1 MCTKVRTNQGAKTTI
16 GGVECRPKG
25 SCILGRSL
33 QHCTQVAHRSA
44 EVCTQR
50 GVCVSQLS
58 LRDIACTQTPVHF
71 GLCGIVH
78 RWHTGVLKCVHRGES
93 VRANYL

>member
-33 QHCTQVAHRSA
+33 QHCTQVAHRSDLKFDILLSSFIWL
-44 EVCTQR
+44 VHRLLYTLGLQDCTQVVH
-50 GVCVSQLS
+50 GS
-58 LRDIACTQTPVHF
+58 AGECTS
-71 GLCGIVH
+71 
-78 RWHTGVLKCVHRGES
+78 RES
-93 VRANYL
+93 V